1 MDSLQDAFNNLALKY
16 KMLGAHIM
24 TLGNGVRYII
34 DKETVFIFVPNIKNV
49 SVDPEIVA
57 ESFDEISKVVVI
69 GGGDKVKSIKN
80 IGALFGEC
88 DNNKHTEC
96 IDLTN
101 LYLPEDCEIA
111 EVIHLDLTYVDCEAK
126 SNFNRDYD
134 FDKDIVPAY
143 LNLHGILNDS
153 FIDESFF
160 LSIKAT
166 DKRLV
171 DDLLYSTLVNKAYY
185 AVSNHTE
192 FTDHTSIQ
200 EFLSSDY
207 TTITYSIKNL
217 TYHIY
222 TAKHIAYS
230 NMFPTPNIEIGIYK
244 GATKFVELVLPYSE
258 SEDTIIL
265 KMSTIN
271 ENCKPECFNLT
282 EYNRFLDI
290 HNNMSPFEYYTV
302 NMPKYFYGAP

>member
-24 TLGNGVRYII
+24 TLDNGIRYII
-34 DKETVFIFVPNIKNV
+34 DKETVFIFVPNIENV
-49 SVDPEIVA
+49 SVDPEIVLKI
-57 ESFDEISKVVVI
+57 FDKTSKIVVI

-80 IGALFGEC
+80 IGAIFGKC
-88 DNNKHTEC
+88 IGTKCNYNDC

-111 EVIHLDLTYVDCEAK
+111 EVIFSDLAYIDCTAE

-134 FDKDIVPAY
+134 FGDDKIPNIQ
-143 LNLHGILNDS
+143 NLLKLRNDS

-160 LSIKAT
+160 LSVKAT

-171 DDLLYSTLVNKAYY
+171 DDILYSTLVTKTHY
-185 AVSNHTE
+185 AVGSHSE
-192 FTDHTSIQ
+192 FETNASIK
-200 EFLSSDY
+200 EFLNSEY

-222 TAKHIAYS
+222 TSKQLAYS
-230 NMFPTPNIEIGIYK
+230 NMFPTPNIEIGVHK
-244 GATKFVELVLPYSE
+244 GETEFVELVLPYSE
-258 SEDTIIL
+258 DKDTIIL

-271 ENCKPECFNLT
+271 ENCKPECFDLT
-282 EYNRFLDI
+282 EYNKFLAT
-290 HNNMSPFEYYTV
+290 HNNMSPFEYYTL
-302 NMPKYFYGAP
+302 NAPKYF